1 MLQGSLQI
9 IKIIIAIL
17 NYSSIQF
24 FSCHKIPFGFIV
36 VTSYEMRTKIVP
48 RGCHMASHGHSCIA
62 EIEIELRNCTEMD
75 LIRANTILLTQ

>member
-1 MLQGSLQI
+1 MHQGSLQI

-62 EIEIELRNCTEMD
+62 EIELQNCTEMD